1 MIRRVLLTAMRLIGV
16 GLLSFHGNLS
26 TADEKQANQ
35 QHAAH
40 FDKCAKACTDC
51 LRECESCAHHCAQLV
66 AAGKKDH
73 LRTLGTCADCA
84 ELCTAAG
91 KIVSRHGPLTGT
103 ICESC
108 AKACAACAAECE
120 KVAEDEHMK
129 RCAKACRDCEKA
141 CRDMLDHLGTAGKK

>member
-1 MIRRVLLTAMRLIGV
+1 MNRRGMFTGFALIAFGNLLLAGNFLTA
-16 GLLSFHGNLS
+16 
-26 TADEKQANQ
+26 DDKQGDDNHSAPFEQ
-35 QHAAH
+35 
-40 FDKCAKACTDC
+40 CAKACTDC
-51 LRECESCAHHCAQLV
+51 LRECESCAHHCAHLV

-141 CRDMLDHLGTAGKK
+141 CRDMLDHLETAGKK